1 MRRLVIALLAC
12 IGLVGFSISPADAEL
27 EADANDHYVDE
38 TTLPFN
44 PVEGFED
51 SDRQWGVHQGAGY
64 RYEVP
69 SDWNGELV
77 IWAHGYRGEE
87 NRLYFNP
94 EEVPMRVWLLE
105 NGYAW
110 AASTYSQNSYSTGNA
125 VTDTRKLGTL
135 FRQSVDRPERVYI
148 AGASMG
154 GHITAASIERH
165 PEYYDGAMPVCGV
178 VGDFEL
184 FDYFLDYGLAA
195 QQLAFGESSFP
206 IGPDF
211 LASLPEIKAEFEAVE
226 GGWPFLLNEKGEAF
240 KQLTELRSG
249 GDRPNFDEAWAFWNS
264 GDFLFGLAVGDGTF
278 GTSTKVAVTN
288 RDVYY
293 ETDLIPGP
301 SNAMEEAL
309 NEDIERVNLDRN
321 ARRLYRGAASVPLR
335 GTITMPVMSLHN
347 LGDLFVPFHNEV
359 VYHDKVASHGKTDLL
374 VQRAIRGTGH
384 CEFSTAEYEESFSD
398 LVDWVETGVKPEG
411 DVVNDPAAVAAAD
424 YGCQFTDPTP
434 GAHPFG
440 TPCDDGEEG

>member
-1 MRRLVIALLAC
+1 MAILASICLL
-12 IGLVGFSISPADAEL
+12 GFTAVSVDAEA
-27 EADANDHYVDE
+27 EFYVDE
-38 TTLPFN
+38 TTLPFE

-69 SDWNGELV
+69 ADWNGELV
-77 IWAHGYRGEE
+77 IWAHGFRGNE

-94 EEVPMRVWLLE
+94 EEVPMRQWLLE

-110 AASTYSQNSYSTGNA
+110 AASTYSRNGYSTGNA
-125 VTDTRKLGTL
+125 VTDTRRLGTL

-148 AGASMG
+148 SGASMG

-165 PEYYDGAMPVCGV
+165 PDYYDGAMPVCGV
-178 VGDFEL
+178 LGDFEL
-184 FDYFLDYGLAA
+184 FDYFLDFAA
-195 QQLAFGESSFP
+195 AGQQLALGESTFP
-206 IGPDF
+206 LGPEF
-211 LASLPEIKAEFEAVE
+211 LVTAQDIKANLEAVE

-240 KQLTELRSG
+240 KQLVELRSG

-264 GDFLFGLAVGDGTF
+264 SDFLFTLGVGDGTL
-278 GTSTKVAVTN
+278 SPDTKVALDN
-288 RDVYY
+288 RDTYY

-309 NEDIERVNLDRN
+309 NADVVRVTPERN
-321 ARRLYRGAASVPLR
+321 ARRLTKAAPSTPLR
-335 GTITMPVMSLHN
+335 GVISAPVLAMHN
-347 LGDLFVPFHNEV
+347 LGDLFVPYHNEI
-359 VYHDKVASHGKTDLL
+359 VYYDKVASKGRTDLL

-384 CEFSTAEYEESFSD
+384 CEFSTAEYEQGFSD
-398 LVDWVETGVKPEG
+398 LVNWVENGVKPEG
-411 DVVNDPAAVAAAD
+411 DVVNDPAVVAGAD
-424 YGCQFTDPTP
+424 YGCRFTDPTP

-440 TPCDDGEEG
+440 TPCPEDGE